1 MAAVTAAQPRSSKTE
16 SYVDNKRKEDI
27 RHANINAARAVADA
41 VRTSLGPKGMDKM
54 ISTANGEVI
63 ITNDGATILNKME
76 VLQPAAK
83 MLVDLSKSQDSAAG
97 DGTTTVVV
105 IAGAL
110 LKQCLTLLSNG
121 IHPTVI
127 SDSLH
132 KASIKDR
139 RCPHRHGRPSRA
151 LRSRI
156 VDQIRQYFVEQQA
169 KPDMVDLRDIKIV
182 KKLGGTVDDTQLV
195 KGLVFDKKA
204 SHAAG
209 GPTRMENAKIAVIQF
224 QISPPKT
231 DIEQSIVV
239 SDYTQMDRILKEE
252 RNYILGMIKKIKAT
266 GCNVLLI
273 QKSILRDAVT
283 DLSLHYLAKAK
294 IMVVKDVER
303 EDIEFITKTLNCLP
317 IANIEHFR
325 VEKLGHADL
334 VEEVSLGDGKIV
346 KVTGIKDMGRTATV
360 LVRGS
365 NQLVLDEAERSL
377 HDALCVV
384 RCLVSKRFLIAG
396 GGAPEIELSRQLGAW
411 SKVLH
416 GMEGYCVRS
425 FAEALEVVP
434 YTLAE
439 NAGLNPIAIVTE
451 LRNRHAQGEINAG
464 INVRK
469 GQITNILEENVVQ
482 PLLVST
488 SAITLA
494 TECVRMI
501 LKIDDIVNVSS
512 LEAIPSTSFAEALEV
527 VPYTLAENAGLNP
540 IAIVTELRNRHAQGE
555 INAGINVR
563 KGQITNILEE
573 NVVQP
578 LLVSTSAITLATECV
593 RMILKIDDIVNVR

>member
-1 MAAVTAAQPRSSKTE
+1 MAAALAQPPRSSSKTE
-16 SYVDNKRKEDI
+16 SYVDNKRKDDI
-27 RHANINAARAVADA
+27 RRANIVAAQAVADA

-54 ISTANGEVI
+54 ISTASAEVI

-83 MLVDLSKSQDSAAG
+83 MLVELSKSQDIVAG

-110 LKQCLTLLSNG
+110 LKQCLTLLTNG

-132 KASIKDR
+132 KAAQKAVEVLTAMAVPVELSDRESLIKSASTSLNSKVVSQYSTLLA
-139 RCPHRHGRPSRA
+139 PLA
-151 LRSRI
+151 
-156 VDQIRQYFVEQQA
+156 VDAVLSVVDPA
-169 KPDMVDLRDIKIV
+169 KPDLVDLRDVKIV
-182 KKLGGTVDDTQLV
+182 KKLGGTVDDTELV
-195 KGLVFDKKA
+195 KGLVFDKK
-204 SHAAG
+204 
-209 GPTRMENAKIAVIQF
+209 F

-294 IMVVKDVER
+294 ILVVKDVER
-303 EDIEFITKTLNCLP
+303 DEIEFITKTLNCLP
-317 IANIEHFR
+317 IANVEHFR
-325 VEKLGHADL
+325 EEKLGRADC
-334 VEEVSLGDGKIV
+334 VEEVSLGDGGKIV
-346 KVTGIKDMGRTATV
+346 KITGIKDMGRTTTV

-365 NQLVLDEAERSL
+365 NQLVLD
-377 HDALCVV
+377 C
-384 RCLVSKRFLIAG
+384 G
-396 GGAPEIELSRQLGAW
+396 WGAPEIELSRQLGAW
-411 SKVLH
+411 AKVLQ
-416 GMEGYCVRS
+416 GMESYCVRS
-425 FAEALEVVP
+425 FAEALEVIP

-439 NAGLNPIAIVTE
+439 NAGLNPITIVTE

-469 GQITNILEENVVQ
+469 GQITNILEENVIQ

-501 LKIDDIVNVSS
+501 LKIDDIITVRQVGDGAKDFRQERDLGVSKGRRK
-512 LEAIPSTSFAEALEV
+512 
-527 VPYTLAENAGLNP
+527 NA
-540 IAIVTELRNRHAQGE
+540 
-555 INAGINVR
+555 
-563 KGQITNILEE
+563 
-573 NVVQP
+573 
-578 LLVSTSAITLATECV
+578 
-593 RMILKIDDIVNVR
+593 DDSG

>member
-83 MLVDLSKSQDSAAG
+83 MLVELSKSQDAAAG

-110 LKQCLTLLSNG
+110 LKQCLSLLSNG

-132 KASIKDR
+132 KASNKAVDVLTAMAVPLELSDRESLIKSASTSLNSKVVSQYSTLLA
-139 RCPHRHGRPSRA
+139 PLA
-151 LRSRI
+151 
-156 VDQIRQYFVEQQA
+156 VDSVLSVVDPE
-169 KPDMVDLRDIKIV
+169 KPDLVDLRDIKIV
-182 KKLGGTVDDTQLV
+182 KKLGGTVDDTELV

-252 RNYILGMIKKIKAT
+252 RNYIL
-266 GCNVLLI
+266 
-273 QKSILRDAVT
+273 
-283 DLSLHYLAKAK
+283 AK
-294 IMVVKDVER
+294 IMVIKDVER
-303 EDIEFITKTLNCLP
+303 DDIEFITKTLNCLP

-325 VEKLGHADL
+325 AEKLGHADL

-346 KVTGIKDMGRTATV
+346 KVTGIKDMGRTTTV

-365 NQLVLDEAERSL
+365 NQLVIDEAERSL

-384 RCLVSKRFLIAG
+384 RCLVNKRFLIAG

-425 FAEALEVVP
+425 FAEALEV
-434 YTLAE
+434 
-439 NAGLNPIAIVTE
+439 I
-451 LRNRHAQGEINAG
+451 
-464 INVRK
+464 
-469 GQITNILEENVVQ
+469 
-482 PLLVST
+482 
-488 SAITLA
+488 
-494 TECVRMI
+494 
-501 LKIDDIVNVSS
+501 
-512 LEAIPSTSFAEALEV
+512 
-527 VPYTLAENAGLNP
+527 PYTLAENAGLNP

>member
-1 MAAVTAAQPRSSKTE
+1 MAAATAAPALRASKTE
-16 SYVDNKRKEDI
+16 SYTDNKRKDDV
-27 RHANINAARAVADA
+27 RHANILSARTVADA

-54 ISTANGEVI
+54 ISSASGEVI

-83 MLVDLSKSQDSAAG
+83 MLVDLSRSQDSAAG

-105 IAGAL
+105 LAGSL
-110 LKQCLTLLSNG
+110 LRSSMNLLSMG

-132 KASIKDR
+132 KFSVSAVQVLQNMSVPVELSDR
-139 RCPHRHGRPSRA
+139 ESLVKSAATSLNSKVVSQYSSLLAPLA
-151 LRSRI
+151 
-156 VDQIRQYFVEQQA
+156 VDAVLTVVDPA
-169 KPDMVDLRDIKIV
+169 HPDLVDLRDVRVV
-182 KKLGGTVDDTQLV
+182 KKLGGTVDDTELV
-195 KGLVFDKKA
+195 RGLVFADKKV
-204 SHAAG
+204 SHSAG
-209 GPTRMENAKIAVIQF
+209 GPTRVENAKIAVIQF

-239 SDYTQMDRILKEE
+239 SDYTQMDRILREE
-252 RNYILGMIKKIKAT
+252 RNYILSMVKKIKAT

-294 IMVVKDVER
+294 ILVVKDVER
-303 EDIEFITKTLNCLP
+303 DDIEFITKTLNCLP

-325 VEKLGHADL
+325 EEKLGFAEL
-334 VEEVSLGDGKIV
+334 VEEASVGDGKLV
-346 KVTGIKDMGRTATV
+346 KITGIKDMGRTTTV

-384 RCLVSKRFLIAG
+384 RCLVNKKFLIAG
-396 GGAPEIELSRQLGAW
+396 GGAPEIEMSRQLGAW
-411 SKVLH
+411 AKELQ
-416 GMEGYCVRS
+416 GMESYCVKE
-425 FAEALEVVP
+425 FAEALEVIP

-451 LRNRHAQGEINAG
+451 LRNKHAQGEINAG

-488 SAITLA
+488 SAISLA

-501 LKIDDIVNVSS
+501 LKIDDI
-512 LEAIPSTSFAEALEV
+512 IT
-527 VPYTLAENAGLNP
+527 
-540 IAIVTELRNRHAQGE
+540 
-555 INAGINVR
+555 VR
-563 KGQITNILEE
+563 
-573 NVVQP
+573 
-578 LLVSTSAITLATECV
+578 
-593 RMILKIDDIVNVR
+593 